1 MNVSTPCSPVSQ
13 GAFTYAYSDVVMQ
26 GMANILTSFLRCPM
40 VDCDPDERRDDEE
53 EEKEG
58 EAEDSE

>member
-1 MNVSTPCSPVSQ
+1 MSQ